1 MTVFLV
7 RRFLAMIPS
16 AFLVLTVSF
25 FLIHLIPGD
34 PAAVLLGPGATPDQI
49 QALRQSLGLDQPVGW
64 QYVKYVNRVLRGD
77 LGLSIYFQQPVLSV
91 VLAHAEASLLLG
103 LLGILVV
110 IGLGISAGVISAVRP
125 YTWWDRGFLFVA
137 LLGASIPSFWLGLML
152 MLLFAFYLK
161 CLPTSGFASVFKTGS
176 LLNLRYLVLPAL
188 TLGFVNS
195 ALVAR
200 VTRSAMLDV
209 LCQPY
214 IDAAWA
220 KGLSGRVVVLKHAL
234 RNAAIPIVTVL
245 GFIFAGMVATAVVT
259 ENVFAIPG
267 IGRLTVQSVLRRDY
281 PMIQGIMLLVAFLY
295 LLINFLTD
303 LIYAVLDPRIRL
315 S

>member
-7 RRFLAMIPS
+7 RRFLAMILS

-34 PAAVLLGPGATPDQI
+34 PAAVLLGPGATPDRI

-161 CLPTSGFASVFKTGS
+161 WLPTSGFASVFKTGS

-220 KGLSGRVVVLKHAL
+220 KGLSGSVVVLKHAL

-295 LLINFLTD
+295 LLINFLID

>member
-7 RRFLAMIPS
+7 RRFLAMILS

-34 PAAVLLGPGATPDQI
+34 PAAVLLGPGATPDRI

-161 CLPTSGFASVFKTGS
+161 WLPTSGFASVFKTGS

-209 LCQPY
+209 LRQPY

-220 KGLSGRVVVLKHAL
+220 KGLSGSVVVLKHAL

-295 LLINFLTD
+295 LLINFLID